1 MIGNGKWRSLTG
13 WRGLTRFGIGVLIF
27 GTLIFG
33 TLVSGTLI
41 AGSAFSAGDEPAALT
56 PRGKPKIHGTEV
68 KRTTDKLLSEVHWH
82 RDLEHALAI
91 AKEEGKPVFWLQLVG
106 ELDDGL

>member
-1 MIGNGKWRSLTG
+1 MIGFIGRRSQRFKSAVK
-13 WRGLTRFGIGVLIF
+13 RGSVWGLGVLLL
-27 GTLIFG
+27 GSG
-33 TLVSGTLI
+33 AVSAL
-41 AGSAFSAGDEPAALT
+41 SAGDGAPAALT
-56 PRGKPKIHGTEV
+56 PRGLPKIHGSEV

-82 RDLEHALAI
+82 RDLEHALAL